1 MPKKTVV
8 SNSNAI
14 DNNNLLTYDIK
25 TKLKVFKDLFS
36 NLAETFLAILP
47 DPSNKCDLESVF
59 LYYLKS
65 VSH

>member
-8 SNSNAI
+8 SNFNAI
-14 DNNNLLTYDIK
+14 DNSNLLTSDIK
-25 TKLKVFKDLFS
+25 TKPKVFEDLFS
-36 NLAETFLAILP
+36 NLAETFLATLP

>member
-8 SNSNAI
+8 SNFNAI
-14 DNNNLLTYDIK
+14 DNNNLLTSDIK

-47 DPSNKCDLESVF
+47 DPSNKWDLESVF
-59 LYYLKS
+59 LYYSKS